1 MWIIQSAGKIMKKT
15 NKLDKYSII
24 IFQIENLQMN
34 LFWALLTQFL
44 PLQSPFKIY
53 RISSNTLHALC
64 GNRLQ

>member
-1 MWIIQSAGKIMKKT
+1 MKKT

-44 PLQSPFKIY
+44 PITITIQD
-53 RISSNTLHALC
+53 ISN
-64 GNRLQ
+64 Q